1 MKGMISDDQNHS
13 SDRSYPH
20 PEDAHLE
27 LVLAELDGATY
38 RPYVVWMH
46 NLSTDSMNYGDY
58 YGTLAEAQAGFEKR
72 YRRICEA
79 LVH

>member
-1 MKGMISDDQNHS
+1 MIKTLLQT
-13 SDRSYPH
+13 RSYPH

-46 NLSTDSMNYGDY
+46 NLSTDSTNHGDY
-58 YGTLAEAQAGFEKR
+58 YGTLAEAQAGFEQR
-72 YRRICEA
+72 YHRVVTRKF
-79 LVH
+79 HGK